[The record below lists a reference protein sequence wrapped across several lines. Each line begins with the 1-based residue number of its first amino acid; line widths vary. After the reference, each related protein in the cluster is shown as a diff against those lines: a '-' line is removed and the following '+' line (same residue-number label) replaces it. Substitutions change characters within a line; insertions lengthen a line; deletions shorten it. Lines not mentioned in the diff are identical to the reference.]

1 MASNTLFTLSTTL
14 SLLLVLSTADAQDLK
29 VGFYAKSCPNLEAI
43 VFKTTARFIGVAPTL
58 AAPLLRM
65 HFHDCF
71 IRGCEGSILLNT
83 TNKNAPAEK
92 DAPPNLSLRGYH
104 VIDAV
109 KAAVEK
115 ACPGVV
121 SCADLLALVARDVVT
136 QVGNN
141 LIKGV
146 LIVVF
151 NHLQTKG
158 PHWQVETGRRDG
170 KVSIAL
176 ETRNLPPPSANI
188 TLLKSMFGAVGL
200 NAKDIVVLSGAHTIG
215 NSHCSSFSNRI
226 YNYSGR
232 ADFTDTD
239 PKLDSEYVPRLR
251 SKCRSPNDLTT
262 IVEMDP
268 GSFRTFDSDYYKL
281 VSKRRGIFESDAA
294 LLSDP
299 ETKAYV
305 ARRINGPI
313 EEFFRDFGES
323 MVKMGRTGV
332 LTGKNGEIRK
342 QCRFINS

>member
-1 MASNTLFTLSTTL
+1 MASNTLFTLSAAL
-14 SLLLVLSTADAQDLK
+14 SILLALSTADAHGLK
-29 VGFYAKSCPNLEAI
+29 VGFYTKSCPNLEAI

-71 IRGCEGSILLNT
+71 IRGCEGSVLLNT

-121 SCADLLALVARDVVT
+121 SCADVLALVARDVVT
-136 QVGNN
+136 Q
-141 LIKGV
+141 I
-146 LIVVF
+146 
-151 NHLQTKG
+151 KG

-176 ETRNLPPPSANI
+176 ETRNLPPPFANI

-200 NAKDIVVLSGAHTIG
+200 NAKDLVVLSGSHTIG

-251 SKCRSPNDLTT
+251 SKCKSPNDLTT

-281 VSKRRGIFESDAA
+281 VSKRRGLLESDAA

-305 ARRINGPI
+305 VRRINGPI
-313 EEFFRDFGES
+313 EEFFRDFGAS
-323 MVKMGRTGV
+323 MVKMGRIGV

-342 QCRFINS
+342 QCRVINS